1 MATKDLYS
9 ILGVKESA
17 SEDEIKKAYRELAK
31 KNHPDKTGG
40 DKSKESRFKDI
51 SSAYEVLSDSKKRAQ
66 YDAMRRG
73 GPFGG
78 NGDGSAFGG
87 GFEGFPPGSV
97 GGMGGAGLEDI
108 LSQMFG
114 GNFGSAASGPA
125 GRGSTRRVIF
135 EQDMPRGGRRGGRV
149 HAEAPAA
156 PPPNVDQIL
165 RTPDGVEFVRKGDD
179 LYIDVVLS
187 IDEAVNGA
195 KVEVPTLSGSVKLT
209 IPAGTSSGKK
219 LRLRGKGMNGEGD
232 QVVVTQIQVPQEI
245 DDKARE
251 ALKEFTKRA
260 PVKPRKEK

>member
-1 MATKDLYS
+1 MATKDLYT

-51 SSAYEVLSDSKKRAQ
+51 SSAYEVLSDPKKRAQ
-66 YDAMRRG
+66 YDAMKRG
-73 GPFGG
+73 GMPFGG
-78 NGDGSAFGG
+78 GHGDGSAFGG

-114 GNFGSAASGPA
+114 GSFGGAAGPT

-135 EQDMPRGGRRGGRV
+135 EQDVPRGGRRR
-149 HAEAPAA
+149 HPAPEPPA
-156 PPPNVDQIL
+156 PPPNVEQVL
-165 RTPDGVEFVRKGDD
+165 RTADGTEFVRRGDD
-179 LYIDVVLS
+179 LFIDVVLS

-195 KVEVPTLSGSVKLT
+195 KVDVPTLAGSVKLT

-219 LRLRGKGMNGEGD
+219 LRLRGKGYNGEGD
-232 QVVVTQIQVPQEI
+232 LYVVTQIQVPQEI
-245 DDKARE
+245 DDKARD

-260 PVKPRKEK
+260 PVKPRK

>member
-1 MATKDLYS
+1 MATKDLYT

-40 DKSKESRFKDI
+40 DKGKESKFKDI

-73 GPFGG
+73 GVFGG

-97 GGMGGAGLEDI
+97 GGMGGAGLEDL

-114 GNFGSAASGPA
+114 GNFGAAAGPA

-135 EQDMPRGGRRGGRV
+135 EQDMPRGGRRGR
-149 HAEAPAA
+149 APAHEPA
-156 PPPNVDQIL
+156 GPPPNVEQVL
-165 RTPDGVEFVRKGDD
+165 RTADGTEFVRRGDD
-179 LYIDVVLS
+179 LFIDVVLS

-195 KVEVPTLSGSVKLT
+195 KVDVPTLAGSVKLT

-219 LRLRGKGMNGEGD
+219 LRLRGKGFGGEGD
-232 QVVVTQIQVPQEI
+232 LYVVTQIQVPQEI

-251 ALKEFTKRA
+251 ALKEFTRRA
-260 PVKPRKEK
+260 PVKPRK